1 MSKKQDKDLKQIQK
15 IEAAFL
21 SQIGYE
27 HSKQLLEEHDKHAEE
42 IAALEYPEELDIWF
56 EDFIQT
62 QQRKSKWQTLAN
74 IGEFLR
80 KRAAILILITIFS
93 TAFLALN
100 VEAVRV
106 KVLNTL
112 IEINERYSEVK
123 VVEDN
128 PSGSTDYLDQI
139 PKDWGSFYYPTYIPE
154 GFEFD
159 KAEGSSSIKTL
170 FYLNQAVEQI
180 IFNQYSLSV
189 NIRLDTENADVMDVD
204 INGHPGVMIEKG
216 DRIVVYWHTQERIF
230 LLTAWLEKQVVL
242 DMAQSVV
249 KKIR

>member
-80 KRAAILILITIFS
+80 KRAAVLILITIFS
-93 TAFLALN
+93 TACLALN

-123 VVEDN
+123 VVEGD
-128 PSGSTDYLDQI
+128 PAGSADYLDQI
-139 PKDWGSFYYPTYIPE
+139 PASWGSFYYPAFIPE
-154 GFEFD
+154 GFDFD
-159 KAEGSSSIKTL
+159 STLGSGRLKILT
-170 FYLNQAVEQI
+170 FVNALNEEIVFMQSEI
-180 IFNQYSLSV
+180 NTDFL
-189 NIRLDTENADVMDVD
+189 LDTEGSTTTKVD
-204 INGHPGVMIEKG
+204 INGNVGLLIEENEKL
-216 DRIVVYWHTQERIF
+216 ILFWYNQEFSFCLESHTDKSTII
-230 LLTAWLEKQVVL
+230 KI
-242 DMAQSVV
+242 AQSVL
-249 KKIR
+249 KKNK